1 MRNLLMRKL
10 NGMGSVMLVGISLI
24 CLLLVATPALA
35 DTLYTI
41 DTPNAALAC
50 CTGPYAT
57 ANVHLVDAT
66 HATITF
72 DSLTNGGFIYLMGA
86 SSAANVNVNATTW
99 TIGNFAGTALPG
111 FTNGALSDGGSQN
124 VSAFGVFNQTVDNFD
139 GFTNAH
145 NQISYDLTNTGGTW
159 ASSDN
164 VLIANAA
171 GFTVSVHVFACADSG
186 NCSPDVAAF
195 VTGFAANG
203 DEPPPIPQVPEPA
216 SLLLLGSGLAGLG
229 LWGRKRLKN

>member
-1 MRNLLMRKL
+1 MRNLTMRKL
-10 NGMGSVMLVGISLI
+10 NGMGSAMLVGISLI
-24 CLLLVATPALA
+24 CLLLVAAPASA

-72 DSLTNGGFIYLMGA
+72 DSLTNGGFIYLMGGN
-86 SSAANVNVNATTW
+86 SAANVNVNATTW
-99 TIGNFAGTALPG
+99 TIGALASTVLPG
-111 FTNGALSDGGSQN
+111 FTNGALSDGGPGN
-124 VSAFGVFNQTVDNFD
+124 VSVFGIFNQQVNAFD
-139 GFTNAH
+139 GFTNAK
-145 NQISYDLTNTGGTW
+145 NQISFLLTDTSGTW
-159 ASSDN
+159 ASSAD

-171 GFTVSVHVFACADSG
+171 GFTVSIHAFACADSG

-203 DEPPPIPQVPEPA
+203 DEPPPLNGVPEPA